1 MSNNEQTNYNVAI
14 TLWAYNKSV
23 PITQVNIVGLLI
35 IDWDVNG
42 LLIID
47 RDVNGLLIIDRDVN

>member
-1 MSNNEQTNYNVAI
+1 MGMSNNEQTSVAI

-35 IDWDVNG
+35 ID
-42 LLIID
+42 
-47 RDVNGLLIIDRDVN
+47 RDVN